1 MINKILILLFIT
13 LLLYSFKIIDMV
25 LLYGI
30 ITLLYITKSNYESY
44 TNSIIMNQ

>member
-1 MINKILILLFIT
+1 MINIILILLFIT
-13 LLLYSFKIIDMV
+13 LILYSFNIVDIV

-44 TNSIIMNQ
+44 KNK